1 VTAPVRVLIADD
13 HPVFRDGLASLLA
26 PLPQI
31 EVVGTAADGLEAV
44 ALAARLEP
52 DVAVMDIAM
61 PGLDGIEATRRVV
74 AAQPG
79 TRVLVFTMGEDEATL
94 LAAVRA
100 GARGYLLKGAEQAE
114 VVQAIASV
122 HAGGVVFGAALAD
135 RVATLLAAPAPA
147 TPAPPA
153 FPGLSEREREILDR
167 VAAGRSNG
175 QIAAELYLSPKT
187 VRNNVSMI
195 MAKVGAAD
203 RADLIIRARSA
214 GLG

>member
-1 VTAPVRVLIADD
+1 MTAPVRVLIADD

-114 VVQAIASV
+114 GVQAIASV
-122 HAGGVVFGAALAD
+122 PAGGVVFGAALAD
-135 RVATLLAAPAPA
+135 RVATQLAAPAPA

>member
-1 VTAPVRVLIADD
+1 MTAPVRVLIADD